1 MRSVSSVRVH
11 LVTGAGRGLGLALAE
26 EVVARGHV
34 VIGTLRDRGRGAGLV
49 ELAARAPERV
59 WIAPLDVTD
68 EQSCARLAGAV
79 ASVVSRVDVV
89 VNNAGINAASPEL
102 GGQEQASSLAMLAA
116 AAVDRMMWT
125 NALGPILVTRALL
138 ALLAPG
144 ATVVNLSSRRGS
156 LAGKLTGGNYGYC
169 MSKAA
174 LNMATRALA
183 ADLADRAVVVALDPG
198 CVRGTAMSQPD
209 ATLAP
214 RDAAAAVLDLIEA
227 LGPEH
232 RGRFL
237 TTTGED
243 HPW

>member
-1 MRSVSSVRVH
+1 MWRVSPVRVH

-34 VIGTLRDRGRGAGLV
+34 VIGSLRDRSRGAGLL
-49 ELAARAPERV
+49 ELAARAHERV
-59 WIAPLDVTD
+59 WVAPLDVTD
-68 EQSCARLAGAV
+68 EVSCARLAAAV
-79 ASVVSRVDVV
+79 ASVVSRVDVI
-89 VNNAGINAASPEL
+89 VNNAGINASSPEL
-102 GGQEQASSLAMLAA
+102 GGPERASSLALLTAG
-116 AAVDRMMWT
+116 AVDRMMRT
-125 NALGPILVTRALL
+125 NALGPVLVTRALL
-138 ALLAPG
+138 PLLAPG
-144 ATVVNLSSRRGS
+144 AAVANLSSRRGS
-156 LAGKLTGGNYGYC
+156 LAGKRTGENYGYC

-183 ADLADRAVVVALDPG
+183 ADLADRAVVVAVDPG

-214 RDAAAAVLDLIEA
+214 REAAAAVLDLIEA